1 MNEID
6 RFPGSFFGPPTL
18 VELLRHRAAYQ
29 AWECAYRFLVD
40 GDSEEI
46 SVTYHEL
53 DRQARAIAAKL
64 QEQGLAGERAVLL
77 YPPGLDFIA
86 AFFGCLYAGAI
97 AVPAYPPRMNRSLYR
112 IQVIAADAES
122 KIALTTRGV
131 LDRVQPM
138 ARETDFLREMKWLA
152 TDEVEQGAE
161 SAWHDPR
168 VRSSTLAFL
177 QYTSGSTGT
186 PKGVMLSHAN
196 LLHNSALISHAFE
209 HTRSGAGVFWLPS
222 YHDMGLIGGILQPL
236 YVARPNVLMSPMAF
250 LQRPVRWLRA
260 ITNYNG
266 TTSGGP
272 NFAYD
277 LCVDKITDEQ
287 LAELDLSSWLVAFNG
302 AEPVRPETLDR
313 FCERFGPVGFRREA
327 FFPCFGL
334 AEGTLIVTGG
344 MRTEE
349 PVVVAADAR
358 SLETGAVEIV
368 TEGTP
373 GSRRLVGS
381 GENLPDQEVLI
392 VDPHENIKLPA
403 GRVGEIWARGPSIAG
418 GYWNRP
424 DETQY
429 TFGAKLATGEGP
441 FLRTGDLGFMK
452 DGELFVT
459 GRLKDLIIVHG
470 LNHYPQDLELSAQRS
485 HPALRSGSGAAFTIE
500 TDSQKLVLVH
510 EMERKEKD
518 DVLRVA
524 AEAVTAIRREIA
536 RHHELVVDGVA
547 LIRSGSI
554 PKTSSGKIQRHACCR
569 AYLDDTL
576 SVIAQWPG
584 DVELVDVGVQP
595 AGGSSCGDDSEDET
609 VVEELPAPA
618 TTSTLAA
625 KQPPRSDKPP
635 VTAAARDSAD
645 RGAST
650 PAARPAPAPVQDA
663 ATIVLEE
670 VRRIARQRAHNA
682 TLDTTF
688 AELGMDSLERIELQ
702 AALEDRFGGRMP
714 EDVGPDLETMGQ
726 VVEAVKQHL
735 GTAAAVRRRVPVADI
750 PAEHYRFEQY
760 PEYLQLRQ
768 NLEMLDAA
776 GLTNPFFSVHQS
788 VTRDTTEIGGRVLI
802 NFSSFN
808 YLGMSG
814 EPVVSAAAKAAV
826 DRFGTSV
833 SASRLVSGE
842 KTLHRELEQALAQ
855 WLGGEDCIVFVA
867 GHGTNETVIGHLFGP
882 GDLILHDALAHN
894 SIVQGG
900 ILSGARRRA
909 FPHNDHE
916 ALDRLLHDLRGEFRR
931 VLIAI
936 EGIYSMDGDIPDLP
950 KFVEVKKR
958 HKAFLMIDEAHS
970 IGVLG
975 DHGRGIGEH
984 FDVDPSDV
992 DLWMGTISKSLGSC
1006 GGYVVGSKAVVQF
1019 LKYTAPGF
1027 VYATGMSPPNAAAAL
1042 ASLHLLADEPQRVQA
1057 LRDRSALFLRLAKE
1071 RGLNTGK
1078 SHDSP
1083 VIPVI
1088 LGSSVKA
1095 LQLSR
1100 ALNMRDI
1107 NAQPILYPA
1116 VEESAARVRFFIT
1129 ALHTEDQIRYT
1140 VDCVAEELAKI
1151 EAAWA
1156 ETPTA

>member
-1 MNEID
+1 VNEVD

-29 AWECAYRFLVD
+29 PWDCAYRFLVD
-40 GDSEEI
+40 GESEEV
-46 SVTYHEL
+46 SFTNHEL

-64 QEQGLAGERAVLL
+64 QEQDLAGERAVLL

-86 AFFGCLYAGAI
+86 AFFGCLYAGTI

-112 IQVIAADAES
+112 IQVIAADAEA

-138 ARETDFLREMKWLA
+138 ARETEFLREMKWLA
-152 TDEVEQGAE
+152 TDEVENGAE
-161 SAWHDPR
+161 SAWRDPR

-196 LLHNSALISHAFE
+196 LLHNSALISHVFE
-209 HTRSGAGVFWLPS
+209 HTRSGTGVFWLPS

-236 YVARPNVLMSPMAF
+236 YVGRPNVLMSPMAF
-250 LQRPVRWLRA
+250 LQRPIRWLRA
-260 ITNYNG
+260 ITKYNG

-277 LCVDKITDEQ
+277 LCVDKVTDDQ

-334 AEGTLIVTGG
+334 AEGTLMVTGG

-349 PVVVAADAR
+349 PVIVWADAR
-358 SLETGAVEIV
+358 SLESGAVEIV
-368 TEGTP
+368 AEGAP

-392 VDPHENIKLPA
+392 VDPQENTRLPEC
-403 GRVGEIWARGPSIAG
+403 RVGEVWTRGPSIAG

-429 TFGAKLATGEGP
+429 TFGAMLATGEGS

-470 LNHYPQDLELSAQRS
+470 LNHYPQDLELTAQRS
-485 HPALRSGSGAAFTIE
+485 HPALRAGSGAAFAIE
-500 TDSQKLVLVH
+500 TDGQQKLILVH

-524 AEAVTAIRREIA
+524 AEAVAAIRREIA
-536 RHHELVVDGVA
+536 RNHELVVDGVA

-554 PKTSSGKIQRHACCR
+554 PKTSSGKIQRHACRR

-584 DVELVDVGVQP
+584 DVELVDVGAP
-595 AGGSSCGDDSEDET
+595 PMSGTSEIDEDET
-609 VVEELPAPA
+609 VVEELPSPRA
-618 TTSTLAA
+618 TSTPEPKPTRAEQAPTALADHS
-625 KQPPRSDKPP
+625 PDN
-635 VTAAARDSAD
+635 AASA
-645 RGAST
+645 RGAQ
-650 PAARPAPAPVQDA
+650 PPVQDA
-663 ATIVLEE
+663 ATVVLEE
-670 VRRIARQRAHNA
+670 VRRIARERARNV
-682 TLDTTF
+682 TLDSTF

-702 AALEDRFGGRMP
+702 TALEDRFGRRMP

-726 VVEAVKQHL
+726 VVAAVQKHL
-735 GTAAAVRRRVPVADI
+735 GMSASARPHVAMEAI
-750 PAEHYRFEQY
+750 PLEHYRFEHY
-760 PEYLQLRQ
+760 PEYIQLRQ
-768 NLEMLDAA
+768 NLEMLEAA
-776 GLTNPFFSVHQS
+776 GLTNPFFSVHQG
-788 VTRDTTEIGGRVLI
+788 VTRDTTQIGGRVLI

-814 EPVVSAAAKAAV
+814 DPAVSAAAKAAV

-855 WLGGEDCIVFVA
+855 WIGGEDCIVFVA

-882 GDLILHDALAHN
+882 GDLVLHDALAHN
-894 SIVQGG
+894 SIVQGS
-900 ILSGARRRA
+900 ILSGARRRP

-916 ALDRLLHDLRGEFRR
+916 ALDRMLRDMRGEFRR

-950 KFVEVKKR
+950 RFVEVKKR

-970 IGVLG
+970 VGVLG

-984 FDVDPSDV
+984 FDVEPADV
-992 DLWMGTISKSLGSC
+992 DLWMGTLSKSLGSG

-1042 ASLHLLADEPQRVQA
+1042 ASLHLLADEPQRVHA

-1071 RGLNTGK
+1071 RGLNTGR

-1083 VIPVI
+1083 VIPII

-1100 ALNMRDI
+1100 ALFLRDI

-1116 VEESAARVRFFIT
+1116 VEETAARVRFFIT
-1129 ALHTEDQIRYT
+1129 SLHTERQIRYA